1 VRSDNPKEHSV
12 FTTRLALGFAVVL
25 AAAAPLPAGA
35 SADYHSRANIA
46 RMADSIDYA
55 AYVRRG
61 AYGRTVVRRGP
72 YRTVVRHRPY
82 YGYRAPYY
90 RRVVVR
96 RPYYGY
102 RAPYYGRVVVRRP
115 YYGYRAPYYGRVVV
129 RRPYYGYRAPYY
141 GRTVV
146 RRGPYRTVV
155 RRRGW

>member
-1 VRSDNPKEHSV
+1 V

-25 AAAAPLPAGA
+25 AAATPVLPASA
-35 SADYHSRANIA
+35 SADYPSPATIA
-46 RMADSIDYA
+46 RTAHGIDYA
-55 AYVRRG
+55 AYVVRRG

-72 YRTVVRHRPY
+72 YRTVVRH
-82 YGYRAPYY
+82 
-90 RRVVVR
+90 
-96 RPYYGY
+96 
-102 RAPYYGRVVVRRP
+102 
-115 YYGYRAPYYGRVVV
+115 RAPYYGRVVV

>member
-1 VRSDNPKEHSV
+1 M

-25 AAAAPLPAGA
+25 AAAAPSLPASA
-35 SADYHSRANIA
+35 SADYHSPANIA
-46 RMADSIDYA
+46 RLADGIDYA

-61 AYGRTVVRRGP
+61 AYGRTIVRRGP

-82 YGYRAPYY
+82 YGH
-90 RRVVVR
+90 
-96 RPYYGY
+96 
-102 RAPYYGRVVVRRP
+102 
-115 YYGYRAPYYGRVVV
+115 RAPYYGRVVV

>member
-1 VRSDNPKEHSV
+1 M

-25 AAAAPLPAGA
+25 AAAAPSLPASA
-35 SADYHSRANIA
+35 SADYPSPANIA
-46 RMADSIDYA
+46 RTADGIDYA
-55 AYVRRG
+55 AYVVRRG

-72 YRTVVRHRPY
+72 YRTVVR
-82 YGYRAPYY
+82 YRAPYY
-90 RRVVVR
+90 GRAVVR

-115 YYGYRAPYYGRVVV
+115 YYGYRAPYYGRAVVG
-129 RRPYYGYRAPYY
+129 RPYY

>member
-1 VRSDNPKEHSV
+1 MGRVRLGVVRSVNPKEHSV

-25 AAAAPLPAGA
+25 AAAAPSLPASA
-35 SADYHSRANIA
+35 SADYPSPATIA
-46 RMADSIDYA
+46 RTAHGIDYA
-55 AYVRRG
+55 AYVVRRG

-72 YRTVVRHRPY
+72 YRTVVRH
-82 YGYRAPYY
+82 
-90 RRVVVR
+90 
-96 RPYYGY
+96 
-102 RAPYYGRVVVRRP
+102 
-115 YYGYRAPYYGRVVV
+115 RAPYYGRVVV